1 MIGILDYGL
10 GNISAFNRL
19 FYTNNIQTKVI
30 NSPAD
35 FSEVSK
41 IIFPGVGAFDDTINK
56 LNKSGLRDAL
66 DHAVLAEEKPI
77 LGVCIGMHVLGNS
90 SEEGREKGLG
100 YIDGSVRHIQN
111 IIQYNSLKSPH
122 MGWNSIH
129 KKKHHL
135 ILDGVDCDLGFYFLH
150 SYAFVPDKAENIIC
164 YTNYHFDFVSG
175 VNQNHVYGFQFHPEK
190 SHMNGISLLSNFSN
204 IDA

>member
-10 GNISAFNRL
+10 GNISAFKRL
-19 FYTNNIQTKVI
+19 FYTNNIQSKVI

-66 DHAVLAEEKPI
+66 DKSVLDDEKPI

-90 SEEGREKGLG
+90 SEEGHEKGLG
-100 YIDGSVRHIQN
+100 YIDGTVRHIQN
-111 IIQYNSLKSPH
+111 IIEYSNLKSPH

-129 KKKHHL
+129 AKNRHR
-135 ILDGVDCDLGFYFLH
+135 ILDGIDFDLGFYFLH
-150 SYAFVPDKAENIIC
+150 SYAFVPDKASNIIC
-164 YTNYHFDFVSG
+164 YTSYQSDFVSG
-175 VNQNHVYGFQFHPEK
+175 INQNNIYGFQFHPEK
-190 SHMNGISLLSNFSN
+190 SHYNGISLLSNFSN